1 MSGKGLQS
9 KIKDVQVCS
18 EKLVDRANICSM
30 QRQQQEEKSMQAL
43 TNLVSISTRK
53 QDHGF
58 ATIATQNSHIWTA
71 LQSLP
76 EILNKLKETLEAS
89 PYPALQATPSITYL
103 VSEASFNNYQT
114 SRSRSPSPSASL
126 QQEQSRERLND
137 VLRDLNVDH
146 DIDIASADTSDLLHI
161 IHTLTTSSQDRAVA
175 LITSPAMQEWLTSTV
190 SSCLQVNGQMFS
202 NEAETRQ
209 SPFSY
214 FCAKL
219 VHSILPSGSKFR
231 KLGKHTIFA
240 VRWFCGQHSNS
251 RNYGPG
257 ATDYDAHPLGMLSN
271 LLAQLINQLLECPS
285 LAPIDVFSVSK
296 GDVSELCNL
305 LIYIVQALPKASIL
319 FIVIDGIS
327 YYEDHDRLEECME
340 VLSTLTEITRG
351 DARLSNE
358 CLIKLLVTTPLRSH
372 HVRDL
377 FEETEVLDL
386 DEYIPPNGGFSALQW
401 DMGIGRVIAEG

>member
-1 MSGKGLQS
+1 MSGKGLQT
-9 KIKDVQVCS
+9 KIKDVQICS

-30 QRQQQEEKSMQAL
+30 QRQQQEEKSIQAL
-43 TNLVSISTRK
+43 TGLVSVSSRK

-76 EILNKLKETLEAS
+76 EILNKLKQTLEAS
-89 PYPALQATPSITYL
+89 PYPAIQATPSTMYL
-103 VSEASFNNYQT
+103 VSEASSNNYQT
-114 SRSRSPSPSASL
+114 SRSRSPSPNASL
-126 QQEQSRERLND
+126 HQEHSRQRLKD
-137 VLRDLNVDH
+137 LLHDLNVDH
-146 DIDIASADTSDLLHI
+146 EIDIASVDTAALLRI
-161 IHTLTTSSQDRAVA
+161 IHTLTISSQDRAVA

-202 NEAETRQ
+202 TEAETRQ
-209 SPFSY
+209 SPLSY

-219 VHSILPSGSKFR
+219 VHSILPSGSKY
-231 KLGKHTIFA
+231 LGMEKHTIFA

-285 LAPIDVFSVSK
+285 LPPFDAFSVPK

-305 LIYIVQALPKASIL
+305 LINIVQALPRASIL
-319 FIVIDGIS
+319 FIVVDGIN
-327 YYEDHDRLEECME
+327 YYEDQDRLEECME
-340 VLSTLTEITRG
+340 VLSMLTQITRG
-351 DARLSNE
+351 DPKPSNG
-358 CLIKLLVTTPLRSH
+358 CLIKLLVTTPLRSQY
-372 HVRDL
+372 VRDL

-401 DMGIGRVIAEG
+401 DMGIGRVIAET

>member
-1 MSGKGLQS
+1 
-9 KIKDVQVCS
+9 
-18 EKLVDRANICSM
+18 
-30 QRQQQEEKSMQAL
+30 MQAL
-43 TNLVSISTRK
+43 TDLVSISTRK
-53 QDHGF
+53 QDRGF

-89 PYPALQATPSITYL
+89 PYPALQAAPSMTYL
-103 VSEASFNNYQT
+103 ESDASSNNYQT
-114 SRSRSPSPSASL
+114 FRSRSPSPNANL
-126 QQEQSRERLND
+126 YQERSRQRLND

-146 DIDIASADTSDLLHI
+146 DIDIASVDTSALLRI
-161 IHTLTTSSQDRAVA
+161 IHTLTTSAQDRAVA
-175 LITSPAMQEWLTSTV
+175 LITSPATQAWLTSTA

-209 SPFSY
+209 SPLSY

-219 VHSILPSGSKFR
+219 VHSILPSGSKSHDM
-231 KLGKHTIFA
+231 GNHTIFA

-271 LLAQLINQLLECPS
+271 LLAQLVNQLLECPS
-285 LAPIDVFSVSK
+285 LPLLDAFSLPK
-296 GDVSELCNL
+296 GDVRELCNL
-305 LIYIVQALPKASIL
+305 LRHIVQALPRSSVL

-327 YYEDHDRLEECME
+327 YYEDHDRVEECME
-340 VLSTLTEITRG
+340 VLSTLTKITRG
-351 DARLSNE
+351 APRSSNG
-358 CLIKLLVTTPLRSH
+358 CLMKLLVTTPLRSH
-372 HVRDL
+372 NVRDL

-401 DMGIGRVIAEG
+401 DIGIGRVISES

>member
-76 EILNKLKETLEAS
+76 DILNKLKKTLEAS
-89 PYPALQATPSITYL
+89 PYPAIQATPSMTYL
-103 VSEASFNNYQT
+103 VSETSSNSHQT
-114 SRSRSPSPSASL
+114 SRSRSPSPNANL
-126 QQEQSRERLND
+126 HQGQSRQRLND
-137 VLRDLNVDH
+137 LLCNLNVDP
-146 DIDIASADTSDLLHI
+146 DTDIASVDTSSLLRI
-161 IHTLTTSSQDRAVA
+161 IHTLTISSQDRAVA
-175 LITSPAMQEWLTSTV
+175 LITSSAMQEWLTSTA

-202 NEAETRQ
+202 DEAETRQ
-209 SPFSY
+209 SPLSY

-219 VHSILPSGSKFR
+219 VHSILPSGSKVFEM
-231 KLGKHTIFA
+231 GKHTIFA

-257 ATDYDAHPLGMLSN
+257 ATDFDAHPLGMLSN
-271 LLAQLINQLLECPS
+271 LIAQLINQLLECPS
-285 LAPIDVFSVSK
+285 LPPFDVFSLPK

-305 LIYIVQALPKASIL
+305 LIHIVQALPRASIL
-319 FIVIDGIS
+319 FIVIDGIA
-327 YYEDHDRLEECME
+327 YYEDQDRLEECME

-351 DARLSNE
+351 DPKPGNGG
-358 CLIKLLVTTPLRSH
+358 LIKLLVTTPLRSH

-377 FEETEVLDL
+377 FEDTEVLDL

-401 DMGIGRVIAEG
+401 DMGIGRVIAEN